1 MKNPHAIAL
10 GKRGAAQVR
19 LMSGVVVAMLFSAA
33 LWANPSLL
41 HAMRGGLR
49 MAVVGTRLLHAAMN
63 MLELFC
69 RNVFSRL
76 REWRRRRRAA
86 EPGWDAATL

>member
-1 MKNPHAIAL
+1 
-10 GKRGAAQVR
+10 
-19 LMSGVVVAMLFSAA
+19 
-33 LWANPSLL
+33 
-41 HAMRGGLR
+41 

-69 RNVFSRL
+69 RNVFARL

-86 EPGWDAATL
+86 EPGWTLPRFE